1 MKNSCTFVP
10 NYLTN
15 TNMKKTFLLFFI
27 MLIASYASFGQKVGI
42 KTNLLYDATA
52 TINLGVEFGL
62 GERTTLDVSGNYSGW
77 MFNKEKNTSYK
88 HWLIQPEFRYWLCD
102 RFIGHFVGVHAGYTA
117 YDWSNTVFSNA
128 RYDGTAFGAGLSY
141 GYQFYLG
148 KHWNL
153 ETTLGLGY
161 ALRNYDRYNGL
172 TNVYEGKEKRGYW
185 GPTKAGI
192 TLIYLIK

>member
-1 MKNSCTFVP
+1 
-10 NYLTN
+10 
-15 TNMKKTFLLFFI
+15 MKKTFLLLFI
-27 MLIASYASFGQKVGI
+27 MVVASYASFGQKVGI

-62 GERTTLDVSGNYSGW
+62 GERTTLDISGNYNGW
-77 MFNKEKNTSYK
+77 MLNKKENTSYK
-88 HWLIQPEFRYWLCD
+88 HWLIQPEFRYWLCEK
-102 RFIGHFVGVHAGYTA
+102 FSGHFFGVHAGYA
-117 YDWSNTVFSNA
+117 DYDWSNTVLSRP
-128 RYDGTAFGAGLSY
+128 RYEGNVFGAGLSY

-148 KHWNL
+148 KRWNL

-161 ALRNYDRYNGL
+161 ALRNYDRYNRT
-172 TNVYEGKEKRGYW
+172 TNVFEGSEKRGYW